1 MLSSC
6 KALAPSA
13 ALTAKLSAHYPSV
26 ASLMVRSLICD
37 VILYNLPCAP
47 PPMVRVH
54 YRLYSPILLYFS
66 QNFQQ
71 VISSDAKLP
80 TPHFCYN
87 STSVSRWQAH
97 FCAVTLEQR
106 MLNAQ
111 DLALTAALLWSHQ
124 RHSPLFPSYSLGM
137 LTDPAASWGTY
148 L

>member
-1 MLSSC
+1 MLPYITC
-6 KALAPSA
+6 HAP
-13 ALTAKLSAHYPSV
+13 LSHVKSP
-26 ASLMVRSLICD
+26 LQTLFTNIVR
-37 VILYNLPCAP
+37 
-47 PPMVRVH
+47 
-54 YRLYSPILLYFS
+54 FS

-97 FCAVTLEQR
+97 FCAVTPGQR

-111 DLALTAALLWSHQ
+111 GLALSVALLQSHQ
-124 RHSPLFPSYSLGM
+124 RHSPLFPAHSLGT

-148 L
+148 LQNSLDLHRVCYCAFIMGFKTSGILSRGHPQLKN